1 MKLKRPAALTLFLVL
16 LFSLAAC
23 GSRPTHPYTQ
33 EYVAGQGNIKGNVG
47 NVNTA
52 DFLARDERFAIGA
65 TKDGIAV
72 FKDPDGAY
80 QALTEK
86 YADGLAL
93 IRQEKVLLPL
103 STRNYQ
109 AYKTYGWQVTGGSQ
123 EAQSQARFISRFFD
137 IYENSYV

>member
-1 MKLKRPAALTLFLVL
+1 MKLNRLAALMLCLVL

-23 GSRPTHPYTQ
+23 GGKPVHLCTQ
-33 EYVAGQGNIKGNVG
+33 EYIPGQGNIKGNV
-47 NVNTA
+47 NTA
-52 DFLARDERFAIGA
+52 DFLERDERFEIGA

-72 FKDPDGAY
+72 FKNPDSAY

-93 IRQEKVLLPL
+93 IRQEKGLIPI
-103 STRNYQ
+103 TRKNYS

-123 EAQSQARFISRFFD
+123 EAQSQAHFISRFFD
-137 IYENSYV
+137 IYENSYI

>member
-1 MKLKRPAALTLFLVL
+1 MKLKRLAALTLFLIL

-23 GSRPTHPYTQ
+23 GGKSVHLCTQ
-33 EYVAGQGNIKGNVG
+33 EYIPGQGNIQG

-52 DFLARDERFAIGA
+52 DFLERDERFAIGA
-65 TKDGIAV
+65 TKDGVAV
-72 FKDPDGAY
+72 FMDPDGVY

-93 IRQEKVLLPL
+93 IRQEKGLMPV
-103 STRNYQ
+103 SARNYQ
-109 AYKTYGWQVTGGSQ
+109 AYKTYGWQVTTGSQ
-123 EAQSQARFISRFFD
+123 EAQEQARFISRFFD